1 MTESSEV
8 EERKSTSRPVP
19 ASHPLRHR
27 NKMLSTKI
35 EKEGP
40 ESAKE
45 FFGRSDDL

>member
-1 MTESSEV
+1 MVESSEV

-40 ESAKE
+40 ESVGEYA
-45 FFGRSDDL
+45 GRGDDL